1 MNMNSNN
8 GFVYIRQHIYYDN
21 DKICKLDKSK
31 NIYDRDNNYA
41 TSEYRRG
48 KFSLVIEILNNQ
60 QFDDTYVEKL
70 LQRYFKNYHSKKDG
84 GSEFYQNKI
93 INEIV
98 PFLSNTSIKFK
109 VLSDKEINNL
119 IHQERI
125 RKFKDLLKQF
135 FHNRQLKENRMRN
148 KLQELYFIEI
158 INNLNIGYV

>member
-1 MNMNSNN
+1 M
-8 GFVYIRQHIYYDN
+8 
-21 DKICKLDKSK
+21 L
-31 NIYDRDNNYA
+31 
-41 TSEYRRG
+41 
-48 KFSLVIEILNNQ
+48 
-60 QFDDTYVEKL
+60 
-70 LQRYFKNYHSKKDG
+70 KNYYKDILKIITKKDG
-84 GSEFYQNKI
+84 GREFYQNTI